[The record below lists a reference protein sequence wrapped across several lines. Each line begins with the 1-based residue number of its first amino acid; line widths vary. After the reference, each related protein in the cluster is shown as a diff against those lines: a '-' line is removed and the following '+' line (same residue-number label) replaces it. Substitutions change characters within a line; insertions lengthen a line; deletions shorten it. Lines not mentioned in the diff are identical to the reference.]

1 MQVAAYVRVSSKAQD
16 HASQRSAIERVAAA
30 RGEPI
35 VVWYAEKRSAKT
47 IAREELRRLRAD
59 VRAGKISKLYVYRLD
74 RLARSGIRDTFE
86 VVEELRAHG
95 CKLVTVSDG
104 FDLEGPAAEV
114 VLAVMAWAAKM
125 ERIAINERISAA
137 RERLESE
144 GKPWG
149 RPSRFTPSDRRRI
162 TSLRKRGRTIREIS
176 VALKLPRSSVAYALK
191 AAALNPPESACSSRL
206 R

>member
-35 VVWYAEKRSAKT
+35 TVWYSEKRSAKT
-47 IAREELRRLRAD
+47 IAREELQRLRAD
-59 VRAGKISKLYVYRLD
+59 VRAGRVSKLYVYRLD

-125 ERIAINERISAA
+125 ERLAINERISAA
-137 RERLESE
+137 RERLAAE
-144 GKPWG
+144 GRPWG
-149 RPSRFTPSDRRRI
+149 RPSRFSASDIEKMRAYRC
-162 TSLRKRGRTIREIS
+162 SGKSIRDIA
-176 VALKLPRSSVAYALK
+176 VALKIPRSSVAYALK
-191 AAALNPPESACSSRL
+191 P
-206 R
+206 